1 MALVDPTATPRLAEV
16 TPISN
21 GFGYGRPGTRSESSH
36 DRRRGSGYSWRS

>member
-21 GFGYGRPGTRSESSH
+21 GFDYGGRAR
-36 DRRRGSGYSWRS
+36 